1 MVANMAKPKSM
12 LGLFAHTLL
21 ITALALFWSSCGDD
35 PVKPTDPPRIT
46 QFTATPS
53 DIMLGDSSLIAYAV
67 TGPDSTKLFP
77 GGTKLSPAAS
87 GSHWVKPSTPT
98 DYGLVAYNKG
108 GKDSASL
115 TITMSG
121 AVPLIESFVLNEDTI
136 LIGDSTVLSWRAL
149 RADSI
154 VINNGLGR
162 MSDPDSGQITAHP
175 TTTTLYRAIA
185 YNQIGTDTATA
196 SARVEIPYAVNAVY
210 GTHFKGVMGAGI
222 VEPEFRFRVLDQA
235 GVALRRPW
243 LHFSVVEGDGT
254 LLADSLQPDANGAI
268 INNYTFDG
276 QLGYGLIRAMVP
288 DVDTLDVKV
297 RASVIRFGVDGQGQ
311 YVRLYDTYADVL
323 ALNGTPASID
333 PDPRPEQTINYVDYE
348 GNLGVVL
355 VVYDTNNDN
364 IVQGNEQVVS
374 VILASQFVGDA
385 SPEGISPGSSIHAVR
400 SAYGTPDVFFYD
412 PGDPPTNPPAWGMQY
427 DALGALF
434 YASTTPPD
442 SSIIEIHLW
451 DPSPPVSLDVAGKT
465 DPATF
470 LGQQVG
476 VRFPRRK

>member
-1 MVANMAKPKSM
+1 MI
-12 LGLFAHTLL
+12 GLFVHTFLIAAFALL
-21 ITALALFWSSCGDD
+21 WSSCGDD

-53 DIMLGDSSLIAYAV
+53 DIMQGDSALIAYAV

-121 AVPLIESFVLNEDTI
+121 AVPNIESFVAHEDTI
-136 LIGDSTVLSWRAL
+136 LIGDSTVLSWQTL

-162 MSDPDSGQITAHP
+162 MSNAVSGQITAHP
-175 TTTTLYRAIA
+175 TTTTSYRAIA

-196 SARVEIPYAVNAVY
+196 TARVEIPYTVNAVFA
-210 GTHFKGVMGAGI
+210 THFKGVMGAGI

-243 LHFSVVEGDGT
+243 LYFSVVEGDGT
-254 LLADSLQPDANGAI
+254 LLADSVLPDANGAI

-276 QLGYGLIRAMVP
+276 QLGYGLVRAIVP
-288 DVDTLDVKV
+288 DVDTLDVTV
-297 RASVIRFGVDGQGQ
+297 RASVIRFGADGQGQ
-311 YVRLYDTYADVL
+311 YVRLWDTYADVF
-323 ALNGTPASID
+323 ALNGQPVSID
-333 PDPRPEQTINYVDYE
+333 PDPRPAYEINYVNYE
-348 GNLGVVL
+348 VALGTVFVVL
-355 VVYDTNNDN
+355 DLNNDN
-364 IVQGNEQVVS
+364 IVQNTEPVFEVILNSVFQETTAEGIGVGTGKAD
-374 VILASQFVGDA
+374 VILAYGD
-385 SPEGISPGSSIHAVR
+385 
-400 SAYGTPDVFFYD
+400 PDVIEPDESDSTALKMTYD
-412 PGDPPTNPPAWGMQY
+412 S
-427 DALGALF
+427 LGALF
-434 YASTTPPD
+434 YVSTTPPD
-442 SSIIEIHLW
+442 SAIIEIHLW
-451 DPSPPVSLDVAGKT
+451 DPTLRSPDGVAGSI
-465 DPATF
+465 DPAMVSS
-470 LGQQVG
+470 QPVG
-476 VRFPRRK
+476 IRFSGRK